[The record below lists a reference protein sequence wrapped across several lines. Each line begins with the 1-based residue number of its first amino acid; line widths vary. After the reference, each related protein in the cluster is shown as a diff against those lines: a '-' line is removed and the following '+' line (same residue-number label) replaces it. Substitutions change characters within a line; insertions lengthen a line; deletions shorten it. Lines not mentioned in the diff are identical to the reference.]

1 MGQIK
6 YNNLDDLFYI
16 KGEYFL
22 EKEIG
27 KLKIIIDN
35 VKLKFK
41 REFKTINLRII
52 KKILQKI
59 LYIIN

>member
-6 YNNLDDLFYI
+6 YNNLNGLFYI

-59 LYIIN
+59 LYRIN